1 LGWSEG
7 RLSFRGKLRYADW
20 QELSKIDS
28 DASFLSALDYLYLAS
43 NMNWASKVKD
53 AKWLE
58 TVKSKYAVDQ
68 VQEVTINKI
77 LNIGLLVS
85 MRDNQAGFIRV
96 SGAGDGLKEGDVI
109 KAKVVGFNEERQQV
123 NLSLAIPENSALKK
137 FAVGQQVNGVV
148 DNLKDYGAF
157 VNLGLGNSGLI
168 HKSNMGRRVNYPS
181 EVLSKG
187 DKVRVEIIK
196 IEDSGGKLKIS
207 LRLISVL

>member
-1 LGWSEG
+1 
-7 RLSFRGKLRYADW
+7 
-20 QELSKIDS
+20 
-28 DASFLSALDYLYLAS
+28 
-43 NMNWASKVKD
+43 MNWASKVKD

-85 MRDNQAGFIRV
+85 IRDNQAGFIRV